1 MSSVIDSTTA
11 PHYLWQEVCDGW
23 RLLDEPDLAVT
34 EERMPAGRSERRH
47 RHAAARQLFYVL
59 SGTLHIDLEGSQHR
73 LSPAQALAVPPGT
86 AHRVSAPGPGN
97 VRFLVI
103 SAPST
108 RHDREDL

>member
-1 MSSVIDSTTA
+1 MSSVIDCTTA

-23 RLLDEPDLAVT
+23 RLLDEADLAVT
-34 EERMPAGRSERRH
+34 EEQMPAGRAERRH

-59 SGTLHIDLEGSQHR
+59 SGALHIERDGSEHR
-73 LSPAQALAVPPGT
+73 LTTAQALAVPPGA
-86 AHRVSAPGPGN
+86 AHQVSAPGPSD